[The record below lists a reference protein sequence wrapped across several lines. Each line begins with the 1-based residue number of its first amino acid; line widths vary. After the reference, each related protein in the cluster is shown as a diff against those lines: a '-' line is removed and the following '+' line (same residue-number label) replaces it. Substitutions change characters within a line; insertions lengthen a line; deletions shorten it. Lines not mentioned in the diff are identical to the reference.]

1 MKNTRVGKH
10 AACFPIFVLGLLL
23 QFGHLHAQQ
32 KEVGGGL
39 AALNYV
45 GDLHEQYVF
54 RDNRPAATAY
64 FRYNFNPALS
74 VKVGATAGRLI
85 GVDRSTYDALSEARA
100 TRFTSTLVEAAVS
113 AEYYFLDVVKGS
125 FLNRFSPYFYGGAA
139 IFYFSRPPSASPA
152 PYSNIQPA
160 LPFGLGFKYTFSK
173 KWTVLFETGARK
185 LFFDYLDGI
194 SDGDVSQKNF
204 QYGNPN
210 DTDWYFNTN
219 LTLSYTFYSVNC
231 ARVPAR

>member
-1 MKNTRVGKH
+1 MY
-10 AACFPIFVLGLLL
+10 FPIFVLCLLL
-23 QFGHLHAQQ
+23 FAPASMAQN
-32 KEVGGGL
+32 KEVGGGI

-54 RDNRPAATAY
+54 RDNRPGATAY
-64 FRYNFNPALS
+64 FRYNFNQALS
-74 VKVGATAGRLI
+74 AKIGATAGRLI

-100 TRFTSTLVEAAVS
+100 NRFTSTLVEAAFT

-125 FLNRFSPYFYGGAA
+125 FLNRFSPYLYGGAA

-160 LPFGLGFKYTFSK
+160 VPFGIGFKYTFSK
-173 KWTVLFETGARK
+173 KWTVLFETGTRK
-185 LFFDYLDGI
+185 LFFDYLDGV

-210 DTDWYFNTN
+210 DNDWYFSSN